1 MKDVFE
7 VVYGIWLLL
16 VLIVNLVAKLFNF
29 ESRDFFNVDPA
40 VRAAPSIQ
48 GSL

>member
-29 ESRDFFNVDPA
+29 ESRDFFDVDPA
-40 VRAAPSIQ
+40 VQEALHERRSA
-48 GSL
+48 